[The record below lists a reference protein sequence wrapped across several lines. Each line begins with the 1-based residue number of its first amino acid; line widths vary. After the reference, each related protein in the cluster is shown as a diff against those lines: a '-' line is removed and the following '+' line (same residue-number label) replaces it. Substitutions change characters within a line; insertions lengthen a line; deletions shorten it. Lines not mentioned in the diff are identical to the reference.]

1 MRQLSPSMYAPPAFV
16 EDRPDVLYD
25 LIRTHPLGLLIT
37 AGPGG
42 LLANPVPF
50 QLIADPAG
58 AVLRAHLS
66 RANPQLADI
75 DGADC
80 LVVFQGPHAYV
91 SPSWYATKA
100 ETGKVVPTWNY
111 ITVQA
116 RGQARRID
124 DPAWLRVQIAALT
137 RGQEAGFTT
146 PWTVEDAPGDFIAAQ
161 VKGIV
166 GVEIPVERM
175 DGKWKLSQ
183 NRNAADRAGVV
194 DGLQAAGKDEVAAA
208 MGALTP

>member
-1 MRQLSPSMYAPPAFV
+1 M
-16 EDRPDVLYD
+16 
-25 LIRTHPLGLLIT
+25 GLLIT

-42 LLANPVPF
+42 LQANPVPF

-58 AVLRAHLS
+58 VVLRAHLS
-66 RANPQLADI
+66 RANPQLTDI

-80 LVVFQGPHAYV
+80 LVVFQGPQAYV

-116 RGQARRID
+116 RGRARRID

-137 RGQEAGFTT
+137 ETQETGLDA
-146 PWTVEDAPGDFIAAQ
+146 PWAVEDAPDDFVAAQ
-161 VKGIV
+161 IKGIV
-166 GVEIPVERM
+166 GVEIPVDRM

-183 NRNAADRAGVV
+183 NRNAADQAGVV

-208 MGALTP
+208 MRAVTR